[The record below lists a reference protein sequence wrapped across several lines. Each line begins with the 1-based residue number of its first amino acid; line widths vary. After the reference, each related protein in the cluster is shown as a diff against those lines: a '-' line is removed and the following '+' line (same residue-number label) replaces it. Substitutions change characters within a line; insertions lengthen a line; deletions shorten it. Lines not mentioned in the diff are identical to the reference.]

1 MSQPVIFKLFV
12 LFLALCSIPDFVLLW
27 SIMKVS
33 GRISQT
39 EKQL

>member
-1 MSQPVIFKLFV
+1 MLKLLA
-12 LFLALCSIPDFVLLW
+12 LFLALFSVPGFVLLL

-39 EKQL
+39 ENKP